1 MGVFES
7 IFTCNNAKNDDKSN
21 DDIREI
27 KEEIREIKSEIK
39 SIYREMDL
47 RCEACN
53 NKNENMFNNMDI
65 KFEMLNNK
73 IDNLILLIQS
83 KN

>member
-1 MGVFES
+1 MTLLES
-7 IFTCNNAKNDDKSN
+7 IFVCNNKNDDK
-21 DDIREI
+21 DEDIWEI
-27 KEEIREIKSEIK
+27 KEEIRELKSEIK

-47 RCEACN
+47 RCESCN
-53 NKNENMFNNMDI
+53 NKNENMFNNIDI

-83 KN
+83 KK